1 MRKNSIHLLFILLLS
16 LSLLSQTAFA
26 ENPFQQFMGGFKKFG
41 NKLTKQLPTKVTIS
55 DAQLRKYVLG
65 VWEGSVNVLGASP
78 YLIVVYMYDLTEG
91 ELVGTSYYPT
101 FQCTGTLFLK
111 KRDQNE
117 SVYSEQIITGKR
129 KACRDKIITGK
140 LTKPDTAKL
149 VLKTPGSNWS
159 ATAILTKISGL
170 SMDKLGEIK
179 KAANLRTGPST
190 QNKVLGVIPKGS
202 IVKIIAEQGN
212 WYMLETDTQGAAGGG
227 WVYSSLISLNNP
239 STAQLALA
247 GIKQPSSPYYNSR
260 KQNIKTTT
268 DSNIDYA
275 GYSKRFI
282 PAKQLYMDGKL
293 EELAS
298 FYESKIQAGK
308 NNEDNS
314 KALKKLGVLQWLEQ
328 GTLDIDRGDF
338 SKAVDDFS
346 SAEKMLEKRK
356 NASKLSVGLKKT
368 SGWILGTV
376 LGSEEISAYKG
387 EGWERVLMLNY
398 KSIAYLLQGKRRAY
412 NVTRRSIDWQN
423 IEKKKFDKKLQ
434 QQNEKAKEE
443 YEKEEKNNS
452 EQANIVRKGLMAAFA
467 PMKAK
472 ASTVPSA
479 YVNPF
484 GFYVSGMIQEFESYN
499 DRSLRDNAKISYKK
513 ALELNPKSKVLKQ
526 AVKDLAKPVAPA
538 GTRLVQVVVADGFV
552 PEKKVLSY
560 NVRMG
565 NSIIPLK
572 MPIYE
577 PVKSKVY
584 RIEVRSSSGKRLAI
598 LSPVADIE
606 AISLRQQLDMQ
617 PFLTVRAMTSF
628 LIAATTDSVAKE
640 SRGFGGVILKTISEI
655 RKVTS
660 APDTRSW
667 MSLPATIQAAR
678 LHLRKGINK
687 LEIRTYGKDGKK
699 LSSEM
704 VKIDPNSHN
713 FVYARSIDNRLYTQS
728 SERLWLAG
736 I

>member
-1 MRKNSIHLLFILLLS
+1 MFLLS
-16 LSLLSQTAFA
+16 PMAFA
-26 ENPFQQFMGGFKKFG
+26 ESPFQKFMGGFKKFG
-41 NKLTKQLPTKVTIS
+41 SSLKNGPPTKGTIS
-55 DAQLRKYVLG
+55 DVQLRKYVMG
-65 VWEGSVNVLGASP
+65 VWEGSVNASSGASP
-78 YLIVVYMYDLTEG
+78 YPIVVYMYDLTVG
-91 ELVGTSYYPT
+91 ELVGTTYYPT
-101 FQCTGTLFLK
+101 FQCTGTLLLK

-129 KACRDKIITGK
+129 KECRNTIITGK
-140 LTKPDTAKL
+140 LAKPDTAKI
-149 VLKTPGSNWS
+149 VLKSSNSNWS
-159 ATAILTKISGL
+159 ATATLTKKSGL
-170 SMDKLGEIK
+170 SMDKLGEVK
-179 KAANLRTGPST
+179 KAANLRAGPST
-190 QNKVLGVIPKGS
+190 QKKVLGVIPKGS
-202 IVKIIAEQGN
+202 TVKIIAAQGD
-212 WYMLETDTQGAAGGG
+212 WYMLESDIQGAPGGG
-227 WVYSSLISLNNP
+227 WVYSSLISQNNP

-247 GIKQPSSPYYNSR
+247 GIKQPSAPRSDSR
-260 KQNIKTTT
+260 KKNIKTT
-268 DSNIDYA
+268 SNYNIDYA

-298 FYESKIQAGK
+298 FYESKIQAAN

-314 KALKKLGVLQWLEQ
+314 KAIKKLGVLQWLEQ

-346 SAEKMLEKRK
+346 SAENLLEKRK
-356 NASKLSVGLKKT
+356 NDSKLVSGLKKS
-368 SGWILGTV
+368 SGWFIGTV
-376 LGSEEISAYKG
+376 IGSEEISAYKG

-398 KSIAYLLQGKRRAY
+398 KSIAYLLQGKRQAY

-434 QQNEKAKEE
+434 QQKEKAKEK
-443 YEKEEKNNS
+443 YGKEEKNNS
-452 EQANIVRKGLMAAFA
+452 EQANTVRKGLMAAFA

-526 AVKDLAKPVAPA
+526 AVKDLNNPAAPP
-538 GTRLVQVVVADGFV
+538 GTRLIHVVVADGFV
-552 PEKKVLSY
+552 PEKKVLNY

-598 LSPVADIE
+598 LSPVSDIE
-606 AISLRQQLDMQ
+606 AISLRQQLDNQ
-617 PFLTVRAMTSF
+617 PLLIVRAMTSF
-628 LIAATTDSVAKE
+628 LISATADSVAQQSE
-640 SRGFGGVILKTISEI
+640 GLMGVIIKIGSEI

-660 APDTRSW
+660 SPDTRSW

-687 LEIRTYGKDGKK
+687 LIIRTYAKNGKR
-699 LSSEM
+699 LSSKT
-704 VKIDPNSHN
+704 VKIDPNNHN

-728 SERLWLAG
+728 SEILWLTG